1 MLFNSSSFR
10 RASSG
15 FGLVEVMVGMVIG
28 MLGIIIMMQVST
40 LFGAQKRTT
49 SAGSDALSSGAV
61 TMYNLQREIG
71 LAGYGFSSYSL
82 LGCDVQ
88 LLNGTTISSIAP
100 VQINYTDSAHP
111 LGFPS
116 VDANTDTILVAYTR
130 SDKQTMG
137 AYIWPSP
144 NAGTYAVEGP
154 FAANDVVI
162 PQLVP
167 PPPPQSTRPA
177 CTSANKLSM
186 LTVSATA
193 SGSIT
198 TTPTTGPVFPNGGG
212 QLYNLGSQ
220 SQIVV
225 QAYVIRNSVLTR
237 CDLLVSDCFGGST
250 TDPTIW
256 VPIAYNIVSM
266 KAQYGVDPNFP
277 ETLSSYVA
285 VNSATGQPNF
295 QNTPIPNPNPSGFV
309 LTPPSNNANCMWARV
324 PAVRIALV
332 ARSSQIEKTAVT
344 GTAPTWAGNATD
356 VIDLSGT
363 TTPTGTTW
371 QNFRY
376 SLFENTI
383 PLRNIVWMGLQTGS
397 NGANVC

>member
-1 MLFNSSSFR
+1 
-10 RASSG
+10 
-15 FGLVEVMVGMVIG
+15 MVIG

-88 LLNGTTISSIAP
+88 LLNPVVPALTISSIAP
-100 VQINYTDSAHP
+100 VQINYSDSV
-111 LGFPS
+111 LGEFPS
-116 VDANTDTILVAYTR
+116 KDANTDTLLVAYTR

-144 NAGTYAVEGP
+144 IAGSYSVEGP
-154 FAANDVVI
+154 FAINDVVI

-167 PPPPQSTRPA
+167 PPPPQTTRPA
-177 CTSANKLSM
+177 CSSASKLSM

-193 SGSIT
+193 TGAIT

-220 SQIVV
+220 GQIVI

-237 CDLLVSDCFGGST
+237 CNLMVSDCFGGST

-266 KAQYGVDPNFP
+266 KAQYGVDPNFK
-277 ETLSSYVA
+277 ENLSSYVA
-285 VNSATGQPNF
+285 ATEVGTVTGQPNF
-295 QNTPIPNPNPSGFV
+295 QNTPIPNPNTPGFV
-309 LTPPSNNANCMWARV
+309 LSPPSNNSNCMWARV

-332 ARSSQIEKTAVT
+332 ARSSQIEKTKYDSLGNPVYVT
-344 GTAPTWAGNATD
+344 PNEPTWAGSATD
-356 VIDLSGT
+356 PIILSAT

-376 SLFENTI
+376 ALFENTI
-383 PLRNIVWMGLQTGS
+383 PLRNIVWMGVQMGS
-397 NGANVC
+397 NGTNVC

>member
-1 MLFNSSSFR
+1 
-10 RASSG
+10 
-15 FGLVEVMVGMVIG
+15 MVIG

-88 LLNGTTISSIAP
+88 LLNPVVPTLTISSIAP
-100 VQINYTDSAHP
+100 VQINYNDPAHP

-116 VDANTDTILVAYTR
+116 VDANTDTLLVAYTR

-144 NAGTYAVEGP
+144 NAGSYAVEGP
-154 FAANDVVI
+154 FSVNDVVI

-177 CTSANKLSM
+177 CTLTSKLSM
-186 LTVSATA
+186 LTVSAIATGA
-193 SGSIT
+193 IT
-198 TTPTTGPVFPNGGG
+198 TSPTTGPVFPNGGG

-220 SQIVV
+220 GQIVI
-225 QAYVIRNSVLTR
+225 QAYAIRNSILTR
-237 CDLLVSDCFGGST
+237 CDLMVSDCFGGST

-277 ETLSSYVA
+277 ETLGSYVA
-285 VNSATGQPNF
+285 ATEVGTVTGQPNF
-295 QNTPIPNPNPSGFV
+295 QNTPIPTGNPSGFV
-309 LTPPSNNANCMWARV
+309 LSPPSNNSNCMWARV

-332 ARSSQIEKTAVT
+332 ARSSQIEKSKYDSLGNLVYVT
-344 GTAPTWAGNATD
+344 PNEPTWAGSATD
-356 VIDLSGT
+356 AINLSGT

-376 SLFENTI
+376 ALFENTI
-383 PLRNIVWMGLQTGS
+383 PLKNIVWMGVQTGS